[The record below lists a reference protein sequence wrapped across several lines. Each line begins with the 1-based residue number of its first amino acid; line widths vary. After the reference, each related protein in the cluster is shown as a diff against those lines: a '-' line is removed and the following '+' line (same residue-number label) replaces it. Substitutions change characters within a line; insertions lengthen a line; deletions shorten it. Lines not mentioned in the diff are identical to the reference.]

1 MRIPESKIAEV
12 AAAAD
17 IVQVISQYVDLKRA
31 GRDFRGLCPFHGDK
45 DPSFYVSPIKG
56 IFHCFGC
63 AVGGSVFNFLMR
75 MEGVSF
81 VEAVRT
87 LAQRYGV
94 ELPHETSG
102 GRGAGRTEKERF
114 LKTIE
119 AAHAY
124 FRQHLQANPP
134 VQEYI
139 ENRGIAQSWFEP
151 IGFGFAPESWDG
163 MQAHLSR
170 MGLDRRDAVSL
181 GLLKPRQT
189 GGHYDYFRSRVM
201 IPIRDINGQIVA
213 FGGRVYGQGDPKYLN
228 SPEHALFRKRS
239 VLYGLDAAKDAIKG
253 EGFVILVEG
262 YFDQISLRIRG
273 VENVVAPLGTS
284 LGSEQVR
291 LLRRFTNDVVTIF
304 DGDEAGLRAARRA
317 IPIFIAEGMEPRC
330 LILTED
336 KDPDEAINRIGA
348 DAFRSMVDGA
358 GSMIDFLLDSV
369 QARHDLRTIA
379 GRNLA
384 LEECIPVLREIA
396 DSKEGDYLI
405 ERFSSRIRVR
415 EDRIRQALQSGV
427 NAVRKASHTTK
438 GKRMTLFDFPAHERN
453 VVRGMLLMDGFI
465 DRVVESGVLK
475 DLEHPLL
482 RSVAEHMVAYLEE
495 TGIFEPSAF
504 CTSLEDPELASLV
517 AGWLKP
523 RSEEDD
529 LRPEVDGDRTIHDSI
544 DAIRHR
550 KLERRKA
557 EIQERMK
564 QGPDGAED
572 YNRLASELLEIA
584 RLLHR

>member
-31 GRDFRGLCPFHGDK
+31 GRDYRGLCPFHGDK
-45 DPSFYVSPIKG
+45 DPSFYVSPLKG

-75 MEGVSF
+75 MEGISF

-94 ELPHETSG
+94 ELPQSTSA
-102 GRGAGRTEKERF
+102 GRGSSRTEKERF
-114 LKTIE
+114 LRIIE

-124 FRQHLQANPP
+124 FRQNLHANAP
-134 VQEYI
+134 VTEYI
-139 ENRGIAQSWFEP
+139 ENRGITKPWFEP
-151 IGFGFAPESWDG
+151 VGFGFAPDSWDG
-163 MQAHLSR
+163 MQNHLSR
-170 MGLDRRDAVSL
+170 SGLDKRDAVSL

-201 IPIRDINGQIVA
+201 IPIRDISGQIVA
-213 FGGRVYGQGDPKYLN
+213 FGGRIYGEGDPKYLN

-239 VLYGLDAAKDAIKG
+239 VLYGLDAAKDAIKRD
-253 EGFVILVEG
+253 GFVILVEG
-262 YFDQISLRIRG
+262 YFDQISLRVRG

-284 LGSEQVR
+284 LGAEQVR
-291 LLRRFTNDVVTIF
+291 LVRRFTNDVVTVF

-317 IPIFIAEGMEPRC
+317 IPLFIAEGMEPRC
-330 LILTED
+330 LVLTED

-348 DAFRSMVDGA
+348 DAFRKMVDNA

-369 QARHDLRTIA
+369 QSRYDLRTIG

-415 EDRIRQALQSGV
+415 EDRIRQALQTRG
-427 NAVRKASHTTK
+427 NAVKKPTPPQR

-475 DLEHPLL
+475 DLEDPLL
-482 RSVAEHMVAYLEE
+482 RSVAEQMVAYLEE
-495 TGIFEPSAF
+495 TGTFEPSAF
-504 CTSLEDPELASLV
+504 CTSLEDPELASIV
-517 AGWLKP
+517 AGWVKP